1 MLQQQQQ
8 FSRQVNASKISLF
21 SSFGPVMLI
30 LVLLGVG
37 LAGCICKSI
46 YIQTKKSPEIQGNP
60 DSTHY
65 PSASVKPS
73 TSRLKKVLK
82 SKEILTQSTI
92 PVYRLS
98 KLHQSSILCLRI
110 FKMLVFKSTW
120 GIESFSTKL

>member
-37 LAGCICKSI
+37 LAVCICKSI

-60 DSTHY
+60 DFNPLSQCICKAIYFQTKKSPEIQGNPDSVHY
-65 PSASVKPS
+65 PS
-73 TSRLKKVLK
+73 L
-82 SKEILTQSTI
+82 QTI
-92 PVYRLS
+92 
-98 KLHQSSILCLRI
+98 
-110 FKMLVFKSTW
+110 
-120 GIESFSTKL
+120 